1 MQKINFVRAHI
12 GLGAIGMAGIGHIA
26 STYHNPLPYGEGR
39 CIFPRKKLNCCLS
52 ENPNDS
58 CA

>member
-26 STYHNPLPYGEGR
+26 STYHNPLPSHIWRGEVH
-39 CIFPRKKLNCCLS
+39 FPQKKTKLLFI
-52 ENPNDS
+52 
-58 CA
+58 